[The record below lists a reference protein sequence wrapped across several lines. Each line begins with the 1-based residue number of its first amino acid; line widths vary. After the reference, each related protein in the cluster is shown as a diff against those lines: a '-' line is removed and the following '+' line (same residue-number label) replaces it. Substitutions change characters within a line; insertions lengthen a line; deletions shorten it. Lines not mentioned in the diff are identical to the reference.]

1 MCDRLPPPAYHTRR
15 AGIVYVNRSVVAA
28 IDCRTLGKLVGTL
41 KPNVHPS
48 PQDEEVGGLPVSA
61 SSPCWR
67 SPGAC
72 RQPVRLLVILFVF
85 VLSSN

>member
-1 MCDRLPPPAYHTRR
+1 VRPPPSKSHETAV
-15 AGIVYVNRSVVAA
+15 IVYVNRSVVAA
-28 IDCRTLGKLVGTL
+28 IDYTTVGKLVGTR

-48 PQDEEVGGLPVSA
+48 PQDEDVGGLPVSA
-61 SSPCWR
+61 AIPCWR

-72 RQPVRLLVILFVF
+72 RQPIRVLVILFVF